1 MYDEQ
6 RPKRLE
12 KWGLRATL
20 LYLIVL
26 VGGLPVAAYFGA
38 IELKPLGLNE
48 IGDFLAGAFGPLAIF
63 WIVLGF
69 LQQGEE
75 LRNSV
80 NALKLQADELKSSV
94 EQQKA
99 MVGITEQQLKLDIQ
113 VREEQTKVSISKDLP
128 FVQLRGGGSIS
139 SGGKRQYRYHLKNI
153 GAACTEGL
161 IVLADNDELEVP
173 RNGIPYLDQN
183 SEFEI
188 SLNNKDGRQLDVSKT
203 YVLEVTTFN
212 IRNQKRS
219 QRFEIGPGQP
229 KLVWCDPEVQ

>member
-1 MYDEQ
+1 MFDDQ

-12 KWGLRATL
+12 RWGLRATL

-26 VGGLPVAAYFGA
+26 VGGLPIAAYFGT
-38 IELKPLGLNE
+38 IELEPLALNE

-128 FVQLRGGGSIS
+128 FAQLRGGGSVS
-139 SGGKRQYRYHLKNI
+139 SGGKHQYRYYLKNI
-153 GAACTEGL
+153 GAACTEGF
-161 IVLADNDELEVP
+161 IALAENDDLEVS
-173 RNGIPYLDQN
+173 RNSIPYLEQN

-188 SLNNKDGRQLDVSKT
+188 SLNNKDGRQLDISKT
-203 YVLEVTTFN
+203 YVLEITTFN
-212 IRNQKRS
+212 IRNQERF
-219 QRFEIGPGQP
+219 QRFEIGSGQP